1 MLNYIGLALF
11 TLIALPIAIVPVA
24 LVLAIVTVS
33 TGIALAPWIAT
44 IAALPLAFRMA
55 RAINETV
62 CA

>member
-1 MLNYIGLALF
+1 MLDRIGIALF
-11 TLIALPIAIVPVA
+11 AIIALPIAIVPVA

-33 TGIALAPWIAT
+33 TGLVIAPWIAT
-44 IAALPLAFRMA
+44 VAAIPLAFRMA